1 MMYFI
6 LKGGP
11 VMWPIL
17 LASVFGFAI
26 VIERFIVL
34 RRAFRIDME
43 AFSKAVCNKVLA
55 GKNTE
60 AMAFAQR
67 YAHHPLGAMFVA
79 TLENSDLPREELEKM
94 LERMGNHAVN
104 KLEVRLG
111 ALVSITGIEPLMGF
125 LGTITGLIR
134 AFMAWEKAGNDITVS
149 DLAGGIYEAMITT
162 AAGLIIAIPLYLAYN
177 YFISRNK
184 YFVQELTDYSGQLLE
199 AIARGRLL

>member
-1 MMYFI
+1 MMFFI

-17 LASVFGFAI
+17 VASVFGFAI
-26 VIERFIVL
+26 VLERFIVI

-43 AFSKAVCNKVLA
+43 AFSKSVCNKVLA
-55 GKNTE
+55 GKTSE
-60 AMAFAQR
+60 AMALAQR
-67 YAHHPLGAMFVA
+67 HTQHPLGAMFVA

-104 KLEVRLG
+104 KLETRLG
-111 ALVSITGIEPLMGF
+111 ALVSITGIEPLLGF

-134 AFMAWEKAGNDITVS
+134 AFMAWETAGNDITVS

-162 AAGLIIAIPLYLAYN
+162 AAGLMIAIPLYLAYN

-184 YFVQELTDYSGQLLE
+184 YFAQELTDYSGQLLE